1 MWLKQRTAG
10 WGEGGV
16 CSLVSGGRWHCVI
29 PYGKWHSIAVSWSF
43 INSYTRPLL
52 VLSRLDYCNATP
64 AGIPSYLLQQLL
76 SVMNS
81 AARLVFSSSRYD
93 HITPLLHQQHW
104 LRAPERIEFK
114 LAVLVYKCLHGT
126 APSYLADELE
136 YTADFW
142 TRRRL
147 RSSSSL
153 TLNVRRTRL
162 STVGDRAFPVAA
174 ARIWNSLPQY
184 VCFSELSEGFSFQA
198 FIQMT
203 FTTTF
208 VCLRSDIVIFG
219 HLINR
224 SFLLFYWISDHMKM
238 SLFR

>member
-1 MWLKQRTAG
+1 MRSHVAKTVSACFAVLRQLRS
-10 WGEGGV
+10 V
-16 CSLVSGGRWHCVI
+16 RRSLPRSVLQ
-29 PYGKWHSIAVSWSF
+29 
-43 INSYTRPLL
+43 PLMSSL
-52 VLSRLDYCNATP
+52 VLSRLDYGNATL
-64 AGIPSYLLQQLL
+64 AGIPSYLLQQLQ

-93 HITPLLHQQHW
+93 HITPLLHQMHW

-136 YTADFW
+136 HTADFG

-162 STVGDRAFPVAA
+162 STVGDRAFPVVA
-174 ARIWNSLPQY
+174 ARTWNSLPQH
-184 VCFSELSEGFSFQA
+184 VTSAPSMSVFRSRLKA
-198 FIQMT
+198 FL
-203 FTTTF
+203 F
-208 VCLRSDIVIFG
+208 R
-219 HLINR
+219 R
-224 SFLLFYWISDHMKM
+224 SFP
-238 SLFR
+238 